1 MRGLEAVTHLSV
13 AIPARDEQRTL
24 AELIESLLDQT
35 CPPAEI
41 VVCDAGS
48 GDGTAPAAQAF
59 ASRGVRL
66 VEAGPAYPGRARNLA
81 VAAATQTW
89 IAFIDGGCRAEADW
103 LEQLLA
109 ARDAGGADVV
119 YGDYDPFIRSEWDA
133 AQALAIVSP
142 RNPATGCRP
151 PFIASS
157 LVRRETFQKVRGFP
171 EHLRAAE
178 DLLFFEALDKAGAK
192 VVHAPRARIRWT
204 LAPSP
209 RAVFRRLRLY
219 SAHHAAAGLGRTW
232 HHRVLA
238 MNAVGFALLLVGFA
252 WPLAWAMLGVGA
264 IARLWRTVMSRRSS
278 APPEAQRLTAGRWA
292 RAAVMLAVADAACV
306 LGYLDYLRGR
316 VATSPS

>member
-1 MRGLEAVTHLSV
+1 MSETSV
-13 AIPARDEQRTL
+13 AIPARDE
-24 AELIESLLDQT
+24 AASIGALLDSIQAQT
-35 CPPAEI
+35 RSPEE
-41 VVCDAGS
+41 VLVCDAGS
-48 GDGTAPAAQAF
+48 RDGTIDTVAQWAA
-59 ASRGVRL
+59 RGVRS

-81 VAAATQTW
+81 VAAAAQPW

-109 ARDAGGADVV
+109 ARDAVPGGADVV

-157 LVRRETFQKVRGFP
+157 LVRRETFLKVGGFP

-178 DLLFFEALDKAGAK
+178 DLLFFEALEKAGAR
-192 VVHAPRARIRWT
+192 VVHASRARIRWT

-209 RAVFRRLRLY
+209 RAVLRRLRLY

-238 MNAVGFALLLVGFA
+238 MNGVGLALLVAGFVS
-252 WPLAWAMLGVGA
+252 PLAWAVLGLGA
-264 IARLWRTVMSRRSS
+264 AVRLWRTVMSRRSS

-292 RAAVMLAVADAACV
+292 RAAVLLAVADAACV

-316 VATSPS
+316 VATSPQ

>member
-1 MRGLEAVTHLSV
+1 VSPASSAVTLAIPVRDEEASIRGLL
-13 AIPARDEQRTL
+13 
-24 AELIESLLDQT
+24 ESLSAQLVQAT
-35 CPPAEI
+35 EI

-48 GDGTAPAAQAF
+48 KDRTREIALAAA
-59 ASRGVRL
+59 ARVRL
-66 VEAGPAYPGRARNLA
+66 VEAGPAYPGRARNVA
-81 VAAATQTW
+81 VAAATQSW

-109 ARDAGGADVV
+109 ARDAVPGGADAV

-157 LVRRETFQKVRGFP
+157 LVRRETFLKVGGFP
-171 EHLRAAE
+171 ENLRAAE
-178 DLLFFEALDKAGAK
+178 DLLFFEALEKAGAK

-238 MNAVGFALLLVGFA
+238 MNALGLALLLAGFV
-252 WPLAWAMLGVGA
+252 WPLAWALLGLGA
-264 IARLWRTVMSRRSS
+264 LARLWRTVMSRRSS

-292 RAAVMLAVADAACV
+292 RAAVLLVVADAACV

-316 VATSPS
+316 VATSPR

>member
-1 MRGLEAVTHLSV
+1 MSETSV
-13 AIPARDEQRTL
+13 AIPARDE
-24 AELIESLLDQT
+24 AASIGALLDSIQAQT
-35 CPPAEI
+35 RPPAEI

-48 GDGTAPAAQAF
+48 RDHTIDVVAQWAA
-59 ASRGVRL
+59 RGVRS
-66 VEAGPAYPGRARNLA
+66 VDAGPAYPGRARNLA
-81 VAAATQTW
+81 VGAAAQPW
-89 IAFIDGGCRAEADW
+89 IAFIDGGCRARADW

-109 ARDAGGADVV
+109 ARDAVPGGADVV

-157 LVRRETFQKVRGFP
+157 LVRRETFLKVGGFP

-178 DLLFFEALDKAGAK
+178 DLLFFEALEKAGAK

-219 SAHHAAAGLGRTW
+219 SAHHVLAGLGRTW
-232 HHRVLA
+232 HHRVLG
-238 MNAVGFALLLVGFA
+238 MNAVGLALLVAGFA
-252 WPLAWAMLGVGA
+252 WPVAWVLLGLGA
-264 IARLWRTVMSRRSS
+264 AARLWRTVMSRRSS

-292 RAAVMLAVADAACV
+292 RAAVLLAVADAACV

-316 VATSPS
+316 VATSPQ

>member
-1 MRGLEAVTHLSV
+1 MSETSV
-13 AIPARDEQRTL
+13 AIPARDE
-24 AELIESLLDQT
+24 AASIGALLDSIQAQT
-35 CPPAEI
+35 RPPAEI

-48 GDGTAPAAQAF
+48 RDHTIDVVAQWAA
-59 ASRGVRL
+59 RGVRS
-66 VEAGPAYPGRARNLA
+66 VDAGPAYPGRARNLA
-81 VAAATQTW
+81 VGAAAQPW
-89 IAFIDGGCRAEADW
+89 IAFIDGGCRARADW

-109 ARDAGGADVV
+109 ARDAVPGGADVV

-157 LVRRETFQKVRGFP
+157 LVRRETFLKVGGFP

-178 DLLFFEALDKAGAK
+178 DLLFFEALEKAGAK

-219 SAHHAAAGLGRTW
+219 SAHHVLAGLGRTW
-232 HHRVLA
+232 HHRVLG
-238 MNAVGFALLLVGFA
+238 MNAVGLALLVAGFA
-252 WPLAWAMLGVGA
+252 WPVAWVLLGLGA
-264 IARLWRTVMSRRSS
+264 AARLWRTVMSRRSS

-292 RAAVMLAVADAACV
+292 RAAVLLAVADAGCV

-316 VATSPS
+316 VATSPQ

>member
-1 MRGLEAVTHLSV
+1 MTHVSV

-24 AELIESLLDQT
+24 AELLESLLAQT
-35 CPPAEI
+35 RPPAEI

-48 GDGTAPAAQAF
+48 RDGTAAAAQAF
-59 ASRGVRL
+59 ASRGVCL
-66 VEAGPAYPGRARNLA
+66 VAAGPAYPGRARNLA
-81 VAAATQTW
+81 VAAASQPW

-103 LEQLLA
+103 LEQLQA
-109 ARDAGGADVV
+109 ARDAVPGGADVV

-157 LVRRETFQKVRGFP
+157 LVRRETFLGVGGFP

-178 DLLFFEALDKAGAK
+178 DLLFFEALEKAGAR
-192 VVHAPRARIRWT
+192 VVHAPQARIRWA

-219 SAHHAAAGLGRTW
+219 SAHHARAGLGRTW
-232 HHRVLA
+232 HQRVLA
-238 MNAVGFALLLVGFA
+238 MNGVGLALACVGVA
-252 WPLAWAMLGVGA
+252 WPLAWVVLGLGA
-264 IARLWRTVMSRRSS
+264 IARLGRTVMSRRPS
-278 APPEAQRLTAGRWA
+278 APPEAQRLTPGRWA
-292 RAAVMLAVADAACV
+292 RAAALLAVADAACV

-316 VATSPS
+316 VAPSPQ

>member
-1 MRGLEAVTHLSV
+1 MSDTSV
-13 AIPARDEQRTL
+13 AIPARDE
-24 AELIESLLDQT
+24 AASIGSLLESIHSQT
-35 CPPAEI
+35 RPPAEV

-48 GDGTAPAAQAF
+48 RDRTKDVVAEWAA
-59 ASRGVRL
+59 RGVL
-66 VEAGPAYPGRARNLA
+66 CVDAGPAYPGRARNLA
-81 VAAATQTW
+81 VTAATLPW
-89 IAFIDGGCRAEADW
+89 VAFIDGGCRAESDW

-109 ARDAGGADVV
+109 ARDAMPGGADVV
-119 YGDYDPFIRSEWDA
+119 YGDYDPFVRSEWDA

-157 LVRRETFQKVRGFP
+157 LVRRQVFLSVGGFP

-178 DLLFFEALDKAGAK
+178 DLLFFEALEKAGAK
-192 VVHAPRARIRWT
+192 IVHAPRARIRWT

-238 MNAVGFALLLVGFA
+238 MNAVGLALLVAGFA
-252 WPLAWAMLGVGA
+252 WPAAWALLGLGA
-264 IARLWRTVMSRRSS
+264 LARLWRTVMSRRSS
-278 APPEAQRLTAGRWA
+278 APPEAQQLTLGRWA
-292 RAAVMLAVADAACV
+292 RAAVLLAVADAACV
-306 LGYLDYLRGR
+306 LGYVDFLRGR